1 MRTVGQAGARATMQR
16 HGLAAF
22 KGIVKAKGWAGPRP
36 SGGTVVSRVAP
47 ESSAPVRPRRGR
59 SAPDAGGGTT
69 MDRYELSRRTAVKLL
84 GGGALVALAEMGLL
98 RPAAAQTCQHCEGA
112 GQGTI
117 GAD

>member
-47 ESSAPVRPRRGR
+47 ESSAPV
-59 SAPDAGGGTT
+59 
-69 MDRYELSRRTAVKLL
+69 
-84 GGGALVALAEMGLL
+84 
-98 RPAAAQTCQHCEGA
+98 
-112 GQGTI
+112 
-117 GAD
+117 